1 MNNLLKVVF
10 VLVLTCLATTL
21 WGQVST
27 EPLFPRAD
35 APLKIIYDASQ
46 GTSGLQGAQDV
57 YVHIG
62 AITAGANSTAWS
74 IVPFEWG
81 TADPAAK
88 MTRVAGKADVWEYEL
103 TPNEFF
109 EKEDGETIF
118 RLGLVFRNAD
128 GGLEGKSEQN
138 SDFFIDLAQT
148 FDLKFVQPDTE
159 SSLLEEE
166 EGLEIKVLTTQ
177 NSDIR
182 LKVDGKEVAFETDVT
197 SLHYLFTS
205 SVSGSYQIQADAT
218 SNGAL
223 VSKNIEVHVV
233 GGSPV
238 LPVPNDLKKGI
249 NYLSDTEV
257 GLVLEA
263 PGKKNVFVIGDF
275 NNWQVL
281 PDFQM
286 NQSLDGELF
295 WLKLS
300 GLQVQKEYAFQYLV
314 DGEIRIADP
323 YADKIADPFDDQEII
338 DQDRYPGLLAYPEG
352 QSFQASYLQTNQLP
366 FEWKYIE
373 YTKPKPEE
381 LVIYELLVRDFDDR
395 RTYNAVTERLDYLK
409 SLGVNALELMPITE
423 FEGNLSWGYNPSF
436 LFAADKYYGT
446 KEDLKR
452 LIDEAHKRD
461 IVVIMD
467 MVLNH
472 AFGQSPFVRMY
483 NDGDFGSPTADNP
496 WLNTTATHPFNVG
509 YDFNHESEYT
519 QALVDSVNHYWLSEY
534 HVDGYRFDLSKG
546 FTQRISGSDVNYWSQ
561 KDESRIEIWKRIYDR
576 IKSHHPDA
584 CVILEHLAEN
594 DEEKILADY
603 GMMFWGNMNYTFRE
617 MAKGMS
623 QDFSYGYFENRGWEK
638 NHLLSYIESHDEE
651 RLMWESL
658 NFGDRSLVDL
668 RKLSHAVNR
677 NQLMTAFYF
686 GIPGPKMIW
695 QFGEMGYDEE
705 LNNDRLGIKATHWEY
720 LEDGDR
726 NRLLNLYKA
735 MIGLKQENKVFSFP
749 ESASFDLS
757 DEIKTISLQGED
769 LDVVIVGNFGLS
781 LRPQIEV
788 EFPSDEEW
796 FNYLTGEKMDVK
808 EGILEMDLDINE
820 FKIFTNKSLPLPE
833 GQIYEV
839 DLITSLPEE
848 GKKEGGLKIY
858 PVPTA
863 GDLKVEFPDNMG
875 DCRYR
880 ILDMTGKVWFEG
892 ANYQN
897 DKILAFQVKDIR
909 AGLYI
914 FELYDNR
921 QMLRKQFIKK

>member
-1 MNNLLKVVF
+1 MNYLLKVIL
-10 VLVLTCLATTL
+10 VLMLTCLATTL

-35 APLKIIYDASQ
+35 APLKIIYNASQ
-46 GTSGLQGAQDV
+46 GTSGLQGAQEI
-57 YVHIG
+57 YIHIG
-62 AITAGANSTAWS
+62 AITAAANSTAWS

-81 TADPAAK
+81 TADPTAK

-128 GGLEGKSEQN
+128 GSLEGKSEQN
-138 SDFFIDLAQT
+138 SDFFIDLAQA

-159 SSLLEEE
+159 SILLEEE
-166 EGLEIKVLTTQ
+166 EGLEIKVLTTE

-197 SLHYLFTS
+197 FLRYLFIS

-218 SNGAL
+218 SKGTS

-275 NNWQVL
+275 NDWQVL

-300 GLQVQKEYAFQYLV
+300 GLQAQKEYAFQYLV

-352 QSFQASYLQTNQLP
+352 QSFQASYLQTNQQP
-366 FEWKYIE
+366 FGWKYME

-409 SLGVNALELMPITE
+409 SLGVNALELMPVTE

-461 IVVIMD
+461 MVVIMD

-472 AFGQSPFVRMY
+472 AFGQSPFVRLY
-483 NDGDFGSPTADNP
+483 NEGDYGAPTADNP
-496 WLNTTATHPFNVG
+496 WLNTIATHPFNVG

-534 HVDGYRFDLSKG
+534 HLDGYRFDLSKG
-546 FTQRISGSDVNYWSQ
+546 FTQRVSENDVDYWSQ

-584 CVILEHLAEN
+584 YLILEHLAEN

-603 GMMFWGNMNYTFRE
+603 GMMLWGNMNYTFRE

-658 NFGDRSLVDL
+658 NFGDRSVVDL

-677 NQLMTAFYF
+677 NQLMTVFYF

-695 QFGEMGYDEE
+695 QFGEMGYDEA

-720 LEDGDR
+720 LEDSDR

-749 ESASFDLS
+749 ESASFDLI

-769 LDVVIVGNFGLS
+769 MDVIIVGNFGLS
-781 LRPQIEV
+781 LKQQVEV
-788 EFPSDEEW
+788 EFPSAGEW
-796 FNYLTGEKMDVK
+796 FNYLTGEKMDVR

-858 PVPTA
+858 PVPTS

-892 ANYQN
+892 VNYQN